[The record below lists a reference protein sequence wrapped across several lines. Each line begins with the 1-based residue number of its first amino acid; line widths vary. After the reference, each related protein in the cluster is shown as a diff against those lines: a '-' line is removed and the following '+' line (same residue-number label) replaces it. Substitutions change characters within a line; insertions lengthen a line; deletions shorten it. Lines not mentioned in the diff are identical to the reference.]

1 MSFLLVRYRRTY
13 VLNNNISKFI
23 LSMVL
28 EARDLTNFLIQLKGH
43 CKRIMY
49 IVLKLPVYLKQ
60 GQKLTIRTQVNVVIQ
75 SEILKVRK

>member
-1 MSFLLVRYRRTY
+1 
-13 VLNNNISKFI
+13 
-23 LSMVL
+23 MVL

-60 GQKLTIRTQVNVVIQ
+60 GQKLTIRTQINVVIQ
-75 SEILKVRK
+75 SEILKVRKLCKLAQNYKSSKSTY